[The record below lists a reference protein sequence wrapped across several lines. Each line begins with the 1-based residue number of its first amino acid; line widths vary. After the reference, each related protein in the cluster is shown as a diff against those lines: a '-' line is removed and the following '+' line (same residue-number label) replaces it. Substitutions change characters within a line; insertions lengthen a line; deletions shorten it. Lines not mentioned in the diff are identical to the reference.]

1 MKKHNMIPEILYGM
15 EVSKPADPPPLTG
28 QQVKDAWSDV
38 IPDLNRFRNSE
49 SVTLVV
55 NDATRPASFPMIA
68 PIEKVLGD
76 KVKILFATGTHRPVT
91 PEEKSILL
99 GGCFRDASW
108 KNSDCDSPDM
118 VNIGKTP
125 KGTPVCMD
133 PWLFDGN
140 PVVSV
145 NSVEPHYFA
154 GFTGGRKSFLPGV
167 SSREAIVMNHYHA
180 CLPGAL
186 PGKLDGNPVHEDMMD
201 ALDMLEERVKIIQ
214 GNGVI
219 HRGRLVHF
227 FAGTCRDSFVKAVGA
242 SAELSTITVP
252 NRSPV
257 VVLHPGEPLDIN
269 LYQSEKAIYNCSS
282 LVEDG
287 GCLLLVSS
295 CGEGIGADHLEKAF
309 VTSMDEGWNTPDQN
323 RYNLGDH
330 TIVRLKSIRK
340 RISLAL
346 SSSLPDRMVKR
357 MGIEPVHDIESWI
370 RQKNC
375 DRSLFIPGA
384 GFVIPVTEES

>member
-1 MKKHNMIPEILYGM
+1 MLYDL
-15 EVSKPADPPPLTG
+15 EVSNRVNPPPLTG
-28 QQVKDAWSDV
+28 QQVEDAWFDV
-38 IPDLNRFRNSE
+38 IPDLIRFRNSE
-49 SVTLVV
+49 SITLIV

-68 PIEKVLGD
+68 PIEEVLGD
-76 KVKILFATGTHRPVT
+76 KARILFATGTHRPVT

-99 GGCFRDASW
+99 GGCFQNASW

-118 VNIGKTP
+118 VNIGRTP
-125 KGTPVCMD
+125 MGTPVCMD

-167 SSREAIVMNHYHA
+167 SSRETIVMNHYHA
-180 CLPGAL
+180 CMPGAL
-186 PGKLDGNPVHEDMMD
+186 PGKLDGNPVHTDMMD
-201 ALDMLEERVKIIQ
+201 ALDMLEERVEIVQ
-214 GNGVI
+214 GNGVVNS
-219 HRGRLVHF
+219 GRLVHF
-227 FAGTCRDSFVKAVGA
+227 SAGSCRESFIKAAAA
-242 SAELSTITVP
+242 SAELSTISVP
-252 NRSPV
+252 NRSPL
-257 VVLHPGEPLDIN
+257 VVLHPGEPLDIS

-287 GCLLLVSS
+287 GYLLLVSS

-309 VTSMDEGWNTPDQN
+309 VTSMDESWNTPEQN

-330 TIVRLKSIRK
+330 AIVRLKNMRK
-340 RISLAL
+340 RINLAL
-346 SSSLPDRMVKR
+346 SSSLPDRIVKR

-370 RQKNC
+370 RQKSC
-375 DRSLFIPGA
+375 DRPLFIPGA